1 MTRVEVWPGVWL
13 NLQPEHH
20 LHKRL
25 SLLGD
30 TIPHETLVTLDRHE
44 ALTKQTQFLLGAWA
58 FSTLLPA
65 VQHYGEEVAR
75 K

>member
-1 MTRVEVWPGVWL
+1 MIEIEVWPGVWL
-13 NLQPEHH
+13 SLAPGHH

-25 SLLGD
+25 SLLGNE
-30 TIPHETLVTLDRHE
+30 ISHEMLSTLNRHE

-58 FSTLLPA
+58 FNTLLPA
-65 VQHYGEEVAR
+65 VQHYGEEVA